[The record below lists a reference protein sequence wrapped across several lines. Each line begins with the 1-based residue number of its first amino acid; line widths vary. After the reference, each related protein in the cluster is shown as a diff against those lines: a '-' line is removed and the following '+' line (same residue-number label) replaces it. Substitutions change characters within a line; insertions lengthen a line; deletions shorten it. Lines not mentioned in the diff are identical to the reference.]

1 MAPPRLTRPDLK
13 RPNPAPPGPTRSH
26 PATYRSTPPRPTP
39 PAQLTARLLSLANG
53 PCYTWPVT
61 YYLYY
66 LFIYLQTQRVLWY
79 NRPMQLVTYNTASN
93 NIQLDYHTSIRN
105 KTSWLSSCIP
115 WWPPQL
121 PPPPPPPPHHPPPPP
136 PLPPPTTPS
145 LPPSHPTHT
154 PHPPPPPPPHHWAIT
169 ER

>member
-1 MAPPRLTRPDLK
+1 MCLFVGAEHYPDTPRLRLARTGPHALRLSWRRLAGRHAVVYVIADRPETASDWLIRNWVSYPLAPSASPGSISPRLTQSSTTPHGPTPPHPAPPDPK

-66 LFIYLQTQRVLWY
+66 LFIYLQTQRVL
-79 NRPMQLVTYNTASN
+79 
-93 NIQLDYHTSIRN
+93 
-105 KTSWLSSCIP
+105 
-115 WWPPQL
+115 
-121 PPPPPPPPHHPPPPP
+121 
-136 PLPPPTTPS
+136 
-145 LPPSHPTHT
+145 
-154 PHPPPPPPPHHWAIT
+154 
-169 ER
+169 